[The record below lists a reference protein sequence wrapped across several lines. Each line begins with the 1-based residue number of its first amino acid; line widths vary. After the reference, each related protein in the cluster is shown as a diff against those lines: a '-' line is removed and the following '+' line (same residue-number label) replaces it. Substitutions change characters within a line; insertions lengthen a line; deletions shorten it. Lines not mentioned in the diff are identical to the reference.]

1 METSICFNH
10 FAFCSEE
17 EEIRETFKE
26 MDKDGDGFVT
36 AAEISIWT
44 STYFDEDLTAGEV
57 NFGKPSKNFSGT
69 GNICFV
75 QSLINNQ
82 RNDITSTGLYRSCA
96 ELLDISKSNQI
107 TQSSV

>member
-36 AAEISIWT
+36 AAEIRH
-44 STYFDEDLTAGEV
+44 FDEDLTAEEV
-57 NFGKPSKNFSGT
+57 NSSKQSKNFSGT

-96 ELLDISKSNQI
+96 ALLDISNPLKYLIEFSL
-107 TQSSV
+107 V